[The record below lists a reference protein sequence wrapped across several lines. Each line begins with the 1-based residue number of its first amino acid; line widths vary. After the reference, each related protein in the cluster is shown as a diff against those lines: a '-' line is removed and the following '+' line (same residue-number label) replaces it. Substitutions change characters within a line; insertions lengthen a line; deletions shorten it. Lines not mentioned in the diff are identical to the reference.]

1 MFPASHALVF
11 VDRNSIRFSV
21 ERSMLAGGGIIDECV
36 CEPSESRPLPVA
48 EIMTQELKARKIDRA
63 RLYLPLGMAVVQ
75 MFEMPP
81 MKRSDAKRAIPFEL
95 ERYLP
100 ISLDSFYWGYRIIE
114 KRRDAM
120 RILAVCVRRS
130 LLDPYLNALIS
141 AGITILSAEIAA
153 FRFHCKRRSD
163 AETAC
168 LGVNGT
174 DFDFMIFKNGR
185 PVVLRSI
192 ERSPMSELV
201 YESLARSISRDI
213 EQHGCS
219 RIAVHGARDG
229 FEPSKLAAI
238 LNAAVFRA
246 EEKSPTLSTRRMA
259 LPFRRRGSDIDLL
272 PAGFRGKRDYHRMLL
287 SALVV
292 SLMCTYSLQHHEQSR
307 KETTALAE
315 IDRELAELKQTVKR
329 ASEGSKERE
338 GAIRSLAV
346 LRPYFA
352 EGNAPFRALQELSR
366 IMPPDTW
373 LASFSM
379 DEKGK
384 VEIDGFSARS
394 SELVGIIAGSG
405 MFSGVEV
412 SGPIMVQEQGEH
424 FSLRMYWKNVEG
436 TVKK

>member
-1 MFPASHALVF
+1 MFPASHALIF
-11 VDRNSIRFSV
+11 IDRDSIRFAV
-21 ERSMLAGGGIIDECV
+21 ERSMISGGGIIDECV
-36 CEPSESRPLPVA
+36 CAPSDDRPLPVT

-63 RLYLPLGMAVVQ
+63 RLFLPLGMAVVQ

-100 ISLDSFYWGYRIIE
+100 ISLDSFYWGYRIID
-114 KRRDAM
+114 KRRDAI
-120 RILAVCVRRS
+120 RVLAVCVRRS
-130 LLDPYLNALIS
+130 LLDPYMNALIAS
-141 AGITILSAEIAA
+141 GITILSAEIAA

-174 DFDFMIFKNGR
+174 DFDFMIFRNGK

-192 ERSPMSELV
+192 ERSQMSELV

-213 EQHGCS
+213 EQHGCK
-219 RIAVHGARDG
+219 RIAMHGVRDG
-229 FEPSKLAAI
+229 FEPAKLASA
-238 LNAAVFRA
+238 LNIEVFRA
-246 EEKSPTLSTRRMA
+246 EEINSSLSTRRIA
-259 LPFRRRGSDIDLL
+259 LPFKRRGSGIDLL
-272 PAGFRGKRDYHRMLL
+272 PSGFRGKRDYHRMLL
-287 SALVV
+287 STLVV
-292 SLMCTYSLQHHEQSR
+292 SLLFTYSLQHHEQSR
-307 KETTALAE
+307 KETMALAE
-315 IDRELAELKQTVKR
+315 IDRELAELRQTVKR
-329 ASEGSKERE
+329 TSEGAKERE
-338 GAIRSLAV
+338 GTIRSLAV

-352 EGNAPFRALQELSR
+352 ESNAPFRALQELSR

-384 VEIDGFSARS
+384 IEIDGFSARS
-394 SELVGIIAGSG
+394 SGLVGVIAGSE

-424 FSLRMYWKNVEG
+424 FSLRMYWKNVER
-436 TVKK
+436 TSKK